1 MKVTQII
8 AEEQLDEAP
17 VSGIRQ
23 GLRKI
28 GAKALAKVGAK
39 DAAMG
44 MAKKVD
50 TGTEANNLYTAWRG
64 HLGSMEK
71 GKNQADAS
79 EFIGWAKQNKLP
91 IKGIPQTGILKDKQ
105 IQQLIKQA
113 VISSKSLAGQSADT
127 STQSPQ
133 NTTTQT
139 QDPNNTKQTTP
150 PTPPVDKNKDGK
162 DDNTGQ
168 PVKPQPQNTQG
179 GNEPTKTVPPEIQK
193 QLDTLT
199 PEQQQQLVK
208 ML

>member
-8 AEEQLDEAP
+8 AEENLDEAP

-28 GAKALAKVGAK
+28 GAKTLAKVGAK

-50 TGTEANNLYTAWRG
+50 TGNQANDLYTAWRG

-91 IKGIPQTGILKDKQ
+91 LKGIPQTGILKDKQ

-113 VISSKSLAGQSADT
+113 VINSKSLAGQSADT
-127 STQSPQ
+127 STPAPQ
-133 NTTTQT
+133 NTATQT

-150 PTPPVDKNKDGK
+150 TPTPPVDKNKDGK
-162 DDNTGQ
+162 DDNTG
-168 PVKPQPQNTQG
+168 KPIKATPQNTPA
-179 GNEPTKTVPPEIQK
+179 PTNKTIPPELQK
-193 QLDTLT
+193 QLDGLS
-199 PEQQQQLVK
+199 PQEAKQLVD